1 LKDDDSAAV
10 EMATGKHFKILEA
23 MFDNFYQFKCPRKV
37 IPLHL
42 DYHGCCM
49 KKDREF

>member
-1 LKDDDSAAV
+1 
-10 EMATGKHFKILEA
+10 

-42 DYHGCCM
+42 DYHGSNL
-49 KKDREF
+49 KKDREFQETMKFCGVGRGDGAEKK